1 MKRILYLHAGAEM
14 YGADKVLL
22 ELIKGLDSKE
32 FEAHVILP
40 NDGVLVEAL
49 RQVGAK
55 VSVLDYPILRRK
67 YFNPKGIAD
76 YIRSY
81 NFYAKQIA
89 LYAREHS
96 IDMVHNNTAAV
107 LEGIYLKRKLKLPLI
122 WHVHEIIVKPK
133 AISDFINMLMGR
145 YADKIVTVSQA
156 VANHIKQSPF
166 IKDSQVEVIYNG
178 VDNAVYYPM
187 DASSIREKF
196 DIAQDAL
203 VIGMIGRVNA
213 IKGQNDFIEAVEPLL
228 EKNEQ
233 AVAFLAGGVFPGEEW
248 RLEELDKRI
257 ASSSVVSQIHR
268 IDYYDK
274 TSELYNMFD
283 IFVLPSIKPDSLP
296 TVVLEAM
303 ACSKPV
309 VGYNNGGIA
318 EMVVDDKSGCLV
330 KPNRPQELSKAISLL
345 LDSSEKRE
353 KFGRVGYQ
361 RQKELF
367 SLESYI
373 KNFSELY
380 KQIEKIS
387 YE

>member
-107 LEGIYLKRKLKLPLI
+107 LEGIYLKRKLKLPLV

-196 DIAQDAL
+196 DIEQDAL

-228 EKNEQ
+228 EKNKQ

-248 RLEELDKRI
+248 RLEELDNRI

-330 KPNRPQELSKAISLL
+330 KPNRPQELSNAISLL

-380 KQIEKIS
+380 KTDRKD
-387 YE
+387 

>member
-49 RQVGAK
+49 RQVGAQ

-196 DIAQDAL
+196 DIEEDAL

-228 EKNEQ
+228 EKNKT

-248 RLEELDKRI
+248 RLEELDNRI
-257 ASSSVVSQIHR
+257 ASSSVVSQIYR

-373 KNFSELY
+373 KNFSEFYDNL
-380 KQIEKIS
+380 Q
-387 YE
+387 

>member
-49 RQVGAK
+49 RQVGAQ

-178 VDNAVYYPM
+178 VDNTVYYPM

-196 DIAQDAL
+196 DIAQDAI

-330 KPNRPQELSKAISLL
+330 KPNSPQELSNAISLL

-373 KNFSELY
+373 KNFSEFYDNL
-380 KQIEKIS
+380 Q
-387 YE
+387 

>member
-49 RQVGAK
+49 RQVGAQ

-89 LYAREHS
+89 LYAREHN

-228 EKNEQ
+228 EKNEK

-330 KPNRPQELSKAISLL
+330 KPNRPQELSNAISLL

-373 KNFSELY
+373 KNFSEFYDNL
-380 KQIEKIS
+380 Q
-387 YE
+387 

>member
-96 IDMVHNNTAAV
+96 IDMVHNNTAAA
-107 LEGIYLKRKLKLPLI
+107 LEGIYLKRKLKLPSI

-330 KPNRPQELSKAISLL
+330 KPNRPQELSNAISLL

-373 KNFSELY
+373 KNFSEFYDNL
-380 KQIEKIS
+380 Q
-387 YE
+387 

>member
-22 ELIKGLDSKE
+22 ELIKGLDRQE

-49 RQVGAK
+49 RQVGAQ

-228 EKNEQ
+228 EKNEK
-233 AVAFLAGGVFPGEEW
+233 AVAFLAGGVFHGEEW
-248 RLEELDKRI
+248 RLEELDNRI

-318 EMVVDDKSGCLV
+318 EMVVDDKSGYLV
-330 KPNRPQELSKAISLL
+330 KPNRPQELSNAISLL

-361 RQKELF
+361 RQRELF

-373 KNFSELY
+373 KNFSEFYDNL
-380 KQIEKIS
+380 Q
-387 YE
+387 

>member
-196 DIAQDAL
+196 DVAQDAL
-203 VIGMIGRVNA
+203 VIGVIGRVNA

-330 KPNRPQELSKAISLL
+330 KPNRPQELSNAISLL

-373 KNFSELY
+373 KNFSEFYDNL
-380 KQIEKIS
+380 Q
-387 YE
+387 

>member
-330 KPNRPQELSKAISLL
+330 KPNRPQELSNAISLL
-345 LDSSEKRE
+345 LGSSEKRE

-373 KNFSELY
+373 KNFSEFYDNL
-380 KQIEKIS
+380 Q
-387 YE
+387 

>member
-67 YFNPKGIAD
+67 YFNPRGIAD

-89 LYAREHS
+89 LYARQHS

-330 KPNRPQELSKAISLL
+330 KPNRPQELSNAISLL

-380 KQIEKIS
+380 KTDRKD
-387 YE
+387 

>member
-49 RQVGAK
+49 RQVGAQ

-89 LYAREHS
+89 LYAQEHN

-330 KPNRPQELSKAISLL
+330 KPNRPQELSNAISLL

-380 KQIEKIS
+380 KTDRKD
-387 YE
+387 

>member
-49 RQVGAK
+49 RQVGAQ

-89 LYAREHS
+89 LYAREHN

-166 IKDSQVEVIYNG
+166 IKDSQVKVIYNG

-330 KPNRPQELSKAISLL
+330 KPNRPQELSNAISLL

-361 RQKELF
+361 RQRELF

-373 KNFSELY
+373 KNFSEFYDNL
-380 KQIEKIS
+380 Q
-387 YE
+387 

>member
-178 VDNAVYYPM
+178 VDNTVYYPM

-248 RLEELDKRI
+248 RLEELDKKI

-330 KPNRPQELSKAISLL
+330 KPNRPQELSNAISLL

-380 KQIEKIS
+380 KTDRKD
-387 YE
+387 

>member
-89 LYAREHS
+89 LYARQHS

-178 VDNAVYYPM
+178 VDNTVYYPM

-330 KPNRPQELSKAISLL
+330 KPNRPQELSNAISLL

-380 KQIEKIS
+380 KTDRKDQL
-387 YE
+387 

>member
-22 ELIKGLDSKE
+22 ELIKGLDRKE

-49 RQVGAK
+49 RQVGAQ

-89 LYAREHS
+89 LYAQEHS

-166 IKDSQVEVIYNG
+166 IKDSQVKVIYNG
-178 VDNAVYYPM
+178 VDNTVYYPM

-318 EMVVDDKSGCLV
+318 EMVVDEKSGHLV
-330 KPNRPQELSKAISLL
+330 KPNSPQELSNAISLL

-353 KFGRVGYQ
+353 QFGREGYQ

-367 SLESYI
+367 SLDSYI

-380 KQIEKIS
+380 KK
-387 YE
+387 YK

>member
-22 ELIKGLDSKE
+22 ELIKGLDRQE

-248 RLEELDKRI
+248 RLDELDKRI

-330 KPNRPQELSKAISLL
+330 KPNSPQELSNAISLL

-373 KNFSELY
+373 KNFSEFYDNL
-380 KQIEKIS
+380 Q
-387 YE
+387 

>member
-22 ELIKGLDSKE
+22 ELIKGLDRQE

-49 RQVGAK
+49 RQVGAQ

-96 IDMVHNNTAAV
+96 IDMVHNNTVAV

-233 AVAFLAGGVFPGEEW
+233 AVAFLAGGVFHGEEW
-248 RLEELDKRI
+248 RLEELDNRI
-257 ASSSVVSQIHR
+257 ASSSVVSQIQR

-318 EMVVDDKSGCLV
+318 EMVVDDKSGYLV
-330 KPNRPQELSKAISLL
+330 KPNRPQELSNAISLL

-380 KQIEKIS
+380 KTDRKD
-387 YE
+387 

>member
-22 ELIKGLDSKE
+22 ELIKGLDHKE
-32 FEAHVILP
+32 FEVHVILP

-49 RQVGAK
+49 RQVGAQ

-67 YFNPKGIAD
+67 YFNPKGIVD

-89 LYAREHS
+89 LYAQEHS

-107 LEGIYLKRKLKLPLI
+107 LEGIYLKRKFKLPLI

-166 IKDSQVEVIYNG
+166 IKDSQVKVIYNG
-178 VDNAVYYPM
+178 VDNTVYYPM

-330 KPNRPQELSKAISLL
+330 KPNRPQELSNAISLL

-373 KNFSELY
+373 KNFSEFYDNL
-380 KQIEKIS
+380 Q
-387 YE
+387 

>member
-49 RQVGAK
+49 RQVGAQ

-96 IDMVHNNTAAV
+96 IEMVHNNTAAV

-318 EMVVDDKSGCLV
+318 EMVVDDKSGYLV
-330 KPNRPQELSKAISLL
+330 KPNRPQELSNAISLL

-380 KQIEKIS
+380 KTDRKD
-387 YE
+387 

>member
-76 YIRSY
+76 YISSY

-178 VDNAVYYPM
+178 VDNTVYYPM

-330 KPNRPQELSKAISLL
+330 KPNRPQELSNAISLL

-380 KQIEKIS
+380 KTDRKD
-387 YE
+387 

>member
-22 ELIKGLDSKE
+22 ELIKGLDHKE

-330 KPNRPQELSKAISLL
+330 KPNRPQELSNAISLL

>member
-22 ELIKGLDSKE
+22 ELIKGLDRKE

-49 RQVGAK
+49 RQVGAQ

-187 DASSIREKF
+187 DASSTREKF

-303 ACSKPV
+303 ACSNPV

-318 EMVVDDKSGCLV
+318 EMVVDDKSGHLV
-330 KPNRPQELSKAISLL
+330 KPNSPQELSNAISLL

-353 KFGRVGYQ
+353 QFGREGYQ

-380 KQIEKIS
+380 KTDRKD
-387 YE
+387 

>member
-14 YGADKVLL
+14 YGADKVFL
-22 ELIKGLDSKE
+22 ELIKGLDSKD

-49 RQVGAK
+49 RQVGAQ

-318 EMVVDDKSGCLV
+318 QMVVDDKSGCLV
-330 KPNRPQELSKAISLL
+330 KPKRPQDLSIAISLL
-345 LDSSEKRE
+345 LVSSEKRE

-380 KQIEKIS
+380 KTDRKD
-387 YE
+387 

>member
-67 YFNPKGIAD
+67 YFNPKGIVD

-89 LYAREHS
+89 LYARQHS

-178 VDNAVYYPM
+178 VDNTVYYPM

-330 KPNRPQELSKAISLL
+330 KSNRPRELSNAISLL

-373 KNFSELY
+373 KNFSEFYDNL
-380 KQIEKIS
+380 Q
-387 YE
+387 

>member
-166 IKDSQVEVIYNG
+166 IKDSQVKVIYNG
-178 VDNAVYYPM
+178 VDNTVYYPM

-330 KPNRPQELSKAISLL
+330 KPNSPQELSNAISLL

-373 KNFSELY
+373 KNFSEFYDNL
-380 KQIEKIS
+380 Q
-387 YE
+387 

>member
-22 ELIKGLDSKE
+22 ELIKGLDRQE

-49 RQVGAK
+49 RQVGAQ

-96 IDMVHNNTAAV
+96 IDMVHNNTVAV

-330 KPNRPQELSKAISLL
+330 KPNSPQELSNAISLL

-380 KQIEKIS
+380 KTDRKD
-387 YE
+387 

>member
-67 YFNPKGIAD
+67 YFNPRGIAD

-89 LYAREHS
+89 LYARQHS

-330 KPNRPQELSKAISLL
+330 KPNRPQELSNAISLL

-373 KNFSELY
+373 KNFSEFYDNL
-380 KQIEKIS
+380 Q
-387 YE
+387 

>member
-178 VDNAVYYPM
+178 VDNTVYYPM

-330 KPNRPQELSKAISLL
+330 KPNRPQELSNAISLL

>member
-330 KPNRPQELSKAISLL
+330 KPNRPQELSNTISLL

-380 KQIEKIS
+380 KTDRKD
-387 YE
+387 

>member
-49 RQVGAK
+49 RQVGAQ

-89 LYAREHS
+89 LYAQEHS

-228 EKNEQ
+228 EKNEK
-233 AVAFLAGGVFPGEEW
+233 AVAFLAGGVFHGEEW

-318 EMVVDDKSGCLV
+318 EMVVDDKSGYLV
-330 KPNRPQELSKAISLL
+330 KPNRPQELSNAISLL

-361 RQKELF
+361 RQRELF

-380 KQIEKIS
+380 KTDRKD
-387 YE
+387 

>member
-49 RQVGAK
+49 RQVGAQ

-318 EMVVDDKSGCLV
+318 EMVVDDKSGCLA
-330 KPNRPQELSKAISLL
+330 KPNRPQELSNAISLL

-380 KQIEKIS
+380 KTDRKD
-387 YE
+387 

>member
-22 ELIKGLDSKE
+22 ELIKGLDHKE

-40 NDGVLVEAL
+40 NDGVLVEVL

-89 LYAREHS
+89 LYARAHS

-318 EMVVDDKSGCLV
+318 EMVVDDKSGYLV
-330 KPNRPQELSKAISLL
+330 KPNRPQELSNAISLL

-380 KQIEKIS
+380 KTDRKD
-387 YE
+387 